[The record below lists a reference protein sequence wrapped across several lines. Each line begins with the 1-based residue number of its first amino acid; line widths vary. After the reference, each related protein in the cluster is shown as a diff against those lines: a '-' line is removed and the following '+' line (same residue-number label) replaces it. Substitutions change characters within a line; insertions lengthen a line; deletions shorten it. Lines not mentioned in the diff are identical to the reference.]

1 MEASPQAT
9 TAQLNASS
17 GSDSDIIL
25 PSRANIQERNKRRIL
40 DDDVS
45 VERKKSRIEPA
56 VEEVKVVAA
65 ESLIESNKKNISSSR
80 DHDKEIKP
88 AETNLKSSCERY
100 EIVCE
105 PNAVEKSNES
115 QKLEEIAQP
124 VEDPTCQLK
133 EKERLTE
140 GEDFAIVKDKH
151 NDEKLLSPCFVK
163 LERLPPPAELGG
175 SPPNI
180 TKTNKKSEA
189 TKPVVV
195 PQIASLVISSAK
207 PDPQP
212 LPSKKGRNALP
223 SNKTNKP
230 ELKRGRKEN
239 NSAVPAPPPQIPK
252 IPPPLPDV
260 PKEAAV
266 PSTTDVFTEPSV
278 HPASTNLVKRPAA
291 SRIPAWNPPG

>member
-17 GSDSDIIL
+17 GSDSYIIL

-56 VEEVKVVAA
+56 VEEVKVVA

-80 DHDKEIKP
+80 DRDKEIKP
-88 AETNLKSSCERY
+88 AETNLKSSFERY

-105 PNAVEKSNES
+105 SNAVEKSNES
-115 QKLEEIAQP
+115 QKKEEIAQP

-133 EKERLTE
+133 EKERQTE

-207 PDPQP
+207 PDP

-223 SNKTNKP
+223 SKTNKP
-230 ELKRGRKEN
+230 ELKKGRKEN

-260 PKEAAV
+260 PKETAV
-266 PSTTDVFTEPSV
+266 PSTTAVFTKPSV